1 MFTSELN
8 LDSLLEQDFWKLAK
22 FLVPLYY
29 ENGGQSSG
37 RLKPK
42 LENMDNETKTFKPQY
57 QNCLLLCFEDH
68 NYYDDSDSWTV
79 FYDGNKHEVVE
90 EFWTTRG
97 ACQYVNADQKDIQY
111 NFDNCPEDLMQEA
124 KAYLRK
130 DILEHKNFIELAEL
144 NFQAKYSYQK
154 ESAQACI
161 EEFCK
166 LAPSVVEVIDDIWL
180 LCKLSGKVHTYTDF
194 SYRFSK
200 NYKGKNLSEQMVAPR
215 QRSKAVYGTRYNGIV
230 QSCKF
235 YAANGYNQL
244 YDATVILAA
253 VPGVEKPVY
262 LRLNGKKEYDAGTE
276 ISFAGILGKEGDK
289 YQFIEKARIINEGD
303 KLSWH

>member
-1 MFTSELN
+1 MN
-8 LDSLLEQDFWKLAK
+8 
-22 FLVPLYY
+22 
-29 ENGGQSSG
+29 
-37 RLKPK
+37 
-42 LENMDNETKTFKPQY
+42 NETKTFKPQY

-97 ACQYVNADQKDIQY
+97 ACQHCNANPRDIQY
-111 NFDNCPEDLMQEA
+111 NFDTCPADLMEEV
-124 KAYLRK
+124 KEYLRK
-130 DILEHKNFIELAEL
+130 DIAENFDFSEMAHNVFEAKYKYQQESAEACIKEFCELAPK
-144 NFQAKYSYQK
+144 A
-154 ESAQACI
+154 I
-161 EEFCK
+161 ER
-166 LAPSVVEVIDDIWL
+166 VDNIWL
-180 LCKLSGKVHTYTDF
+180 LCYLSKKVHTYTDF
-194 SYRFSK
+194 YYRFGN
-200 NYKGKNLSEQMVAPR
+200 NYKGEPFVDTVVKSMTTKIVAPR
-215 QRSKAVYGTRYNGIV
+215 QRSKSVYGTRYNGIV

-244 YDATVILAA
+244 FDSTVILVV

-276 ISFAGILGKEGDK
+276 ISFAGVLGKAGDK
-289 YQFIEKARIINEGD
+289 YQFINKARVINEGD